1 MTAKDAAARF
11 TPAPIEEDER
21 RRVLDAAR
29 APEAAAARADLAAAF
44 PILTRIGV
52 VDGLYQGL
60 YGHITL
66 RVPGAPDYFWVN
78 SLARRFNDTREEDLI
93 LLGSGGQIV
102 EGEARAVN
110 FAAFYIHSA
119 IHKARPEVSCVAH
132 THPAAGCAFAA
143 LGTPLLPIDQVGC
156 VFFEDHAVHSD
167 YSGVIAGE
175 PQGEAIV
182 RSLGSRRALIL
193 MNHGLITC
201 GPDVA
206 HAVIDMYELER
217 TCDVQL
223 RALATGREP
232 KLIPPE
238 AARQVRAIR
247 TDPRR
252 YRHEWSVLR
261 RELAGRP

>member
-1 MTAKDAAARF
+1 MTGSDAAARF
-11 TPAPIEEDER
+11 RPAPIHEDER
-21 RRVLDAAR
+21 RRVLDAA
-29 APEAAAARADLAAAF
+29 ASAEALEAKASLAAAF

-66 RVPGAPDYFWVN
+66 RVPGAPEYFWVN

-93 LLGSGGQIV
+93 LVGSGGQVV
-102 EGEARAVN
+102 EGEPRGVN

-119 IHKARPEVSCVAH
+119 IHKARADVNCVAH
-132 THPAAGCAFAA
+132 THPKAGCAFAA
-143 LGTPLLPIDQVGC
+143 LGSLLLPIDQVGC
-156 VFFEDHAVHSD
+156 VFFDDHAIHTD
-167 YSGVIAGE
+167 YSGVVAGE

-182 RSLGSRRALIL
+182 RSLGARRALIL
-193 MNHGLITC
+193 VNHGLITC
-201 GPDVA
+201 GPDIA

-223 RALATGREP
+223 RALATGREL
-232 KLIPPE
+232 KLIPSDS
-238 AARQVRAIR
+238 ARQVRAIR

-252 YRHEWSVLR
+252 YRHEWNVLM
-261 RELAGRP
+261 REMSQGG